1 MNEYERQTRAAG
13 DQDIGAGRE
22 RTPEEIER
30 EIEMT
35 RERMSRDIDA
45 LGEKLSPQNLKRQAK
60 EAISGKAHD
69 MVNNVGDQA
78 RDTGSRL
85 FDFVRE
91 NPLPVV
97 AAGLGAVWLI
107 QQRNRSEISGD
118 RMARFAYTGPER
130 RGPGM
135 GRPPGNGIGRRLA
148 DRAGEVKDA
157 VGGKAHAIAERAGD
171 LGHDAAERI
180 QDLGSTAK
188 ENPLVLMAGAAF
200 FGLLLGLLVPESER
214 ERRLMGP
221 TRDRLADRAQAVGE
235 RVKDAAVEAG
245 REISDTVKQEIADRG
260 PELKETLSGAAEA
273 VREQVK
279 ESASGVVD
287 EAKSAAK
294 GPETG
299 SGPQRL
305 G

>member
-1 MNEYERQTRAAG
+1 MNNEN
-13 DQDIGAGRE
+13 E
-22 RTPEEIER
+22 RTAAEIER
-30 EIEMT
+30 DIERT
-35 RERMSRDIDA
+35 RERVTQDIDA
-45 LGEKLSPQNLKRQAK
+45 LGERLSPDSLKQQAK
-60 EAISGKAHD
+60 DAIADKAHE
-69 MVNNVGDQA
+69 VAANVGEQA
-78 RDTGSRL
+78 RQTGFRMAE
-85 FDFVRE
+85 FIRD
-91 NPLPVV
+91 NPLPVA
-97 AAGLGAVWLI
+97 AAGLGAVWLFT
-107 QQRNRSEISGD
+107 QRKRTEISGD

-260 PELKETLSGAAEA
+260 PELKETLAGAAEA

-279 ESASGVVD
+279 ESASGVVE

-299 SGPQRL
+299 SGQQRL